1 MDGVLAPGKLRMK
14 AHAQF
19 QQGRYLA
26 FKPDAAGGR
35 LCSASDH
42 LQQGA
47 LAGSIDADDAESL
60 SRRHLEAHI
69 FQHPMQLVSRSGP
82 GQEPFGQSRPTGRI
96 LPIGLAQL

>member
-1 MDGVLAPGKLRMK
+1 MK

-60 SRRHLEAHI
+60 SRRHLEAHSFSTQCSWCRGLARAGAI
-69 FQHPMQLVSRSGP
+69 R
-82 GQEPFGQSRPTGRI
+82 QSRPTGRI